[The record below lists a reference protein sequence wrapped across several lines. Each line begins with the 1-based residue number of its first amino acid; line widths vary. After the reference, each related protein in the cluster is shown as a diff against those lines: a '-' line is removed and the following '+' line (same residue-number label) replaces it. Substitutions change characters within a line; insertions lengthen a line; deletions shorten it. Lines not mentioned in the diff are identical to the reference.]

1 MDIPVVRVLHLA
13 WFLARLPDWVHR
25 SIYTNGIKLNRF
37 FLKRISKSYH
47 VQALLLAYLEKTA
60 ADRALAKLALV
71 SKGFSNDFG
80 GVN

>member
-13 WFLARLPDWVHR
+13 WFLARLPDWVLR
-25 SIYTNGIKLNRF
+25 SIYTNGIKLSYLF
-37 FLKRISKSYH
+37 SKIITIGYR
-47 VQALLLAYLEKTA
+47 VQTLLLAFLEKA
-60 ADRALAKLALV
+60 VVDWAQAKIALV

>member
-13 WFLARLPDWVHR
+13 WFLAGLPDWVHR
-25 SIYTNGIKLNRF
+25 SIYTNGIKLSYLF
-37 FLKRISKSYH
+37 SKIITRGYR
-47 VQALLLAYLEKTA
+47 VQALLLAFLEKA
-60 ADRALAKLALV
+60 VVDWAQAKIALV